1 MNFVPGECEEKG
13 MLSDCTLGSIES
25 PLVTNSDENTG
36 SSEVSQLW
44 LRVQHKPAGLS
55 EPCISSCSFIMLL
68 PRLIFFLLVDRDYSN
83 SNQNREGKA
92 PQNTR
97 GTKLY
102 KG

>member
-44 LRVQHKPAGLS
+44 LRVQHKPAGL
-55 EPCISSCSFIMLL
+55 
-68 PRLIFFLLVDRDYSN
+68 
-83 SNQNREGKA
+83 
-92 PQNTR
+92 
-97 GTKLY
+97 
-102 KG
+102 

>member
-55 EPCISSCSFIMLL
+55 EPLHQQLLFHYASAQAHFLSS
-68 PRLIFFLLVDRDYSN
+68 
-83 SNQNREGKA
+83 G
-92 PQNTR
+92 
-97 GTKLY
+97 
-102 KG
+102 

>member
-1 MNFVPGECEEKG
+1 
-13 MLSDCTLGSIES
+13 MLSDCMLGFIES

-36 SSEVSQLW
+36 SSEASQLW
-44 LRVQHKPAGLS
+44 LRVQHKPAGLP
-55 EPCISSCSFIMLL
+55 EPLHQQLL
-68 PRLIFFLLVDRDYSN
+68 FHYASAQAHFLSLVDRDYSN